1 MSSQESIGT
10 LIPDPL
16 NKKLQ
21 QEGVPFKILLES
33 SSAAEKLVEQIYL
46 YWRSGNIR
54 IERNWNGIL
63 DQPQNI
69 PYSNSAFLLPDDQLY
84 LESLKEQQL
93 WKLATWNV
101 NSIRTRLILLLQW
114 LKKHN
119 PDVVCLQ
126 ETKVEDFHFP
136 VWDLQQAGYES
147 IYYGQKSYN

>member
-1 MSSQESIGT
+1 MTSQESFGT

-21 QEGVPFKILLES
+21 QEGVDFTELRES

-46 YWRSGNIR
+46 YWRIGKIR

-63 DQPQNI
+63 DQPKNI

-84 LESLKEQQL
+84 LERSKQLQL
-93 WKLATWNV
+93 WKIATWNV

-114 LKKHN
+114 LK
-119 PDVVCLQ
+119 
-126 ETKVEDFHFP
+126 
-136 VWDLQQAGYES
+136 
-147 IYYGQKSYN
+147 